1 MPENRPYYVIV
12 NKDKQYYEGI
22 QGDQL
27 LFGYKLSKAWRY
39 ITLELARKYKH
50 VLSRSH
56 PYMEECTIVK
66 VIPTQLNK

>member
-12 NKDKQYYEGI
+12 NKDKQYYEAI

-27 LFGYKLSKAWRY
+27 LFGYKLSKACKY
-39 ITLELARKYKH
+39 ITLELARKYKK

-56 PYMEECTIVK
+56 PDMEECTIVK
-66 VIPTQLNK
+66 VIPTRLNK